1 MDRILNKKV
10 RIGNKFIGGNSPI
23 AIQSMTNTNTKDVNA
38 TIKQI
43 NDLEK
48 VGCDIVRIAITDLQE
63 AEYIPQIKEVT
74 NIPLVADIQFDYK
87 VALACVKNGIDK
99 IRINPGNIGNED
111 KIREVVTAC
120 KDNNIPIRIGVNGG
134 SLEKDLLQKYNKK
147 TTDAL
152 VESVMRNVEIL
163 EKYNFNDI
171 IISVKSSD
179 VEMMIES
186 YTKISKLVNY
196 PLHLGV
202 TEAGLFLSG
211 AVKSSIGIGTLL
223 YNGIGDTIRVSLTDD
238 PINEVKVAK
247 EILKSLNLYNK
258 GVNLISCPTCSRT
271 KFNLIDLANKVNE
284 LAQTIDKN
292 ITIAV
297 MGCAVNGPGE
307 AREADIGVAG
317 GNGEGLIFK
326 KGEILR
332 KVREE
337 DLLEEL
343 KKEIDSL

>member
-1 MDRILNKKV
+1 MDRILKKKV
-10 RIGNKFIGGNSPI
+10 RIGDKFIGGNSPI
-23 AIQSMTNTNTKDVNA
+23 AIQSMTNTNTKAVNA

-43 NDLEK
+43 NELEK
-48 VGCDIVRIAITDLQE
+48 VGCDIVRIAITDIQE
-63 AEYIPQIKEVT
+63 AEYIPQIKKSI

-171 IISVKSSD
+171 VISVKSSD

-186 YTKISKLVNY
+186 YTKISNLVNY

-271 KFNLIDLANKVNE
+271 KFNLIGLANKVNE

>member
-1 MDRILNKKV
+1 MDRILKKKV
-10 RIGNKFIGGNSPI
+10 RIGNKFIGGKSPI

-63 AEYIPQIKEVT
+63 AEYIPQIKKVT

-271 KFNLIDLANKVNE
+271 KFNLIDLANKVNK